1 MDKTDH
7 ISLLYIFKEL
17 LSYVTYNYDNYKNF
31 PGIIIYLYSYRSS
44 LQVSTNLK
52 GFLDRIF
59 DR

>member
-17 LSYVTYNYDNYKNF
+17 LSYVTYNYDNYNNF
-31 PGIIIYLYSYRSS
+31 PGVIIYLYSYRSS